1 MGNLISNGIKFTG
14 AGGRVEIRAE
24 RRDGGLEIRVRDT
37 GRGIPPAFLP
47 HLFEPF
53 RQADGGSTRPHAGLG
68 IGLAI
73 VRHLV
78 ELQGGSVR
86 ADSEGEG
93 CGATFVLRFPLAGE
107 DAGAEEA
114 DERDAP
120 QGEPQLRGACV
131 LVVDDEADARATVE
145 LVLKQY
151 GAVVVAVE
159 SAAEALDALERE
171 PIDALLSD
179 LAMPGEDGFSLIRKV
194 RARASERGGRLPA
207 AALSAYVRAEER
219 AEAALAGFDLH
230 LPKPIEPIALA
241 GALERLLRRSRADA
255 R

>member
-1 MGNLISNGIKFTG
+1 M
-14 AGGRVEIRAE
+14 RAE
-24 RRDGGLEIRVRDT
+24 
-37 GRGIPPAFLP
+37 
-47 HLFEPF
+47 
-53 RQADGGSTRPHAGLG
+53 
-68 IGLAI
+68 
-73 VRHLV
+73 
-78 ELQGGSVR
+78 
-86 ADSEGEG
+86 SEGEG
-93 CGATFVLRFPLAGE
+93 RGAAFVLRFPLAGE
-107 DAGAEEA
+107 DAGVAGEA
-114 DERDAP
+114 DERDTVP
-120 QGEPQLRGACV
+120 GEPQLRGVRV
-131 LVVDDEADARATVE
+131 LVVDDEADARTTVE

-194 RARASERGGRLPA
+194 RARASERGARLPA